1 MAIEEMN
8 PQAVLV
14 SPEDEQVRVS
24 GPIRGPAQG
33 GGQAVPPPPQ
43 EGPMEPQ
50 EMVELDPFDVMG
62 DDDSNEMDDE
72 ETMRSYLKMMEEA
85 QAVDAE
91 FSMINRETK

>member
-1 MAIEEMN
+1 
-8 PQAVLV
+8 
-14 SPEDEQVRVS
+14 
-24 GPIRGPAQG
+24 
-33 GGQAVPPPPQ
+33 
-43 EGPMEPQ
+43 
-50 EMVELDPFDVMG
+50 MVELDPFDVMG